1 MREARRLHEPGQA
14 PPAPMEDTLDVDR
27 LLNDPQYMPTSS
39 SSDFHEQR
47 RRHEQADRPWHVSH
61 GQLMYN
67 EEEVETGVYA
77 VTLEMPANEKE
88 WRELLKDPFKIHGEI
103 GAEGS

>member
-1 MREARRLHEPGQA
+1 
-14 PPAPMEDTLDVDR
+14 
-27 LLNDPQYMPTSS
+27 
-39 SSDFHEQR
+39 
-47 RRHEQADRPWHVSH
+47 
-61 GQLMYN
+61 MYN